1 MKEKYNIATYQRPD
15 GDRPLDATLVHIDL
29 PQFIRQIKEEVA
41 WQESDRNAITVYKT
55 NGLRM
60 VLVALHQDAELTRHI
75 AKGIISIQLISG
87 CILFNTDQQTVELQ
101 DGQMLAL
108 HERIPHSVRAVK
120 ESVFLLTLTTSL
132 QV

>member
-1 MKEKYNIATYQRPD
+1 MKEKYNISTNQRPD
-15 GDRPLDATLVHIDL
+15 GDRPLDATLVQIDL
-29 PQFIRQIKEEVA
+29 PQFIHQIKDEVA
-41 WQESDRNAITVYKT
+41 WKESDRNAITVYKT

-87 CILFNTDQQTVELQ
+87 CILFTTDQQSVELK
-101 DGQMLAL
+101 DGQILAL

-132 QV
+132 EV